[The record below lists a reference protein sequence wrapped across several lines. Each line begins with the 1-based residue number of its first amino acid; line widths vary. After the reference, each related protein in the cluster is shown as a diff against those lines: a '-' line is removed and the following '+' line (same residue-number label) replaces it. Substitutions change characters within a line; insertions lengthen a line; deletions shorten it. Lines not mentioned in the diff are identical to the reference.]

1 MTALRDPRGRRP
13 RSRPAATATV
23 VLAAGAMAANLR
35 PFVDD
40 GSTAQDAASAL
51 TTSPLDSVLSSPPG
65 LIELSP
71 GLFSSSEIGVPDAW
85 APTDLDPTL
94 LTDPDFAGDVD
105 PFRGA
110 VTCPDGVVRDTEAP
124 WIARRF
130 STVDFPLASGL
141 FSIEMILELESAA
154 EFEADVTQLPD
165 CTPSEQTTIIAA
177 SGTLP
182 APSDRTPYRLID
194 ATSDATTQV
203 PYESAATAL
212 WSHEGDFSVTVIFSG
227 TSPHDD
233 WSADIENLSARLLRA
248 LTRSE
253 DTTSTTA

>member
-1 MTALRDPRGRRP
+1 
-13 RSRPAATATV
+13 
-23 VLAAGAMAANLR
+23 MAANLR

-182 APSDRTPYRLID
+182 RSLGSNTVPLDRRDLRPRPPKCPTNRRRPHCGATK
-194 ATSDATTQV
+194 ATS
-203 PYESAATAL
+203 
-212 WSHEGDFSVTVIFSG
+212 
-227 TSPHDD
+227 
-233 WSADIENLSARLLRA
+233 RLP
-248 LTRSE
+248 
-253 DTTSTTA
+253 